1 LNRRFSPWLA
11 ISVLAF
17 GLASHAQSQL
27 TQIQPLLTPEQAEIA
42 RLRAEVNRLT
52 TKVEQLELIAYGT
65 KGDHITPFW
74 DTNKQTWG
82 CPVEGF
88 ELVWILVDKWDTTT
102 EEDSE
107 GLQVQ
112 HVVNRRKEFDRTC
125 VRK

>member
-1 LNRRFSPWLA
+1 MKTFSPWLA
-11 ISVLAF
+11 ISVVAF
-17 GLASHAQSQL
+17 GLASHAQ
-27 TQIQPLLTPEQAEIA
+27 QPPTPEQAEIA